1 MATPTLTTHFK
12 SDHEDTTKILES
24 LWAEIDK
31 RKEGSKDWKAG
42 YRVLSGIFAL
52 RHVDEFAVSMRQL
65 STPNQRA
72 FELIKEQHKGKLLQR
87 TKGRNRYKVNPDFP
101 QTFVLDTSE
110 NKLRFPAIGLGVRYT
125 DPESIP
131 TADSV
136 RVINNSRAV
145 ICDVLDLATSIQMI
159 LNMDEF
165 PARYHSLPAISLTP
179 KALNL
184 TKDFVRFLD
193 RELIEREV
201 VALRIRPSQDPNR
214 ITYVAATPAAIDF
227 GHRIKNLAF
236 RFMRDNRLAHI
247 VPAVEFKQQERNFP
261 TVDYGQNYSQNLQ
274 GAAA

>member
-31 RKEGSKDWKAG
+31 RKDGSKDWKAG

-65 STPNQRA
+65 SKPNQKA
-72 FELIKEQHKGKLLQR
+72 FELIKDQHMGKLLQR
-87 TKGRNRYKVNPDFP
+87 TKGKNRYRVNPEFP
-101 QTFVLDTSE
+101 QTFVIDTSE
-110 NKLRFPAIGLGVRYT
+110 NNLRFRMVGQGVSYT
-125 DPESIP
+125 DPDSIP
-131 TADSV
+131 TAESV
-136 RVINNSRAV
+136 RIINNSRAV
-145 ICDVLDLATSIQMI
+145 ICNVLDIATSIQMI
-159 LNMDEF
+159 LNKEPF
-165 PARYHSLPAISLTP
+165 PARYQRLPEIQLKP

-184 TKDFVRFLD
+184 TKDFIRFVD
-193 RELIEREV
+193 HELIMRDV

-236 RFMRDNRLAHI
+236 RFMRENRLAHI
-247 VPAVEFKQQERNFP
+247 VPAVEFKQQERDF
-261 TVDYGQNYSQNLQ
+261 TTIDDGQNYSQNLSGQ
-274 GAAA
+274 AA